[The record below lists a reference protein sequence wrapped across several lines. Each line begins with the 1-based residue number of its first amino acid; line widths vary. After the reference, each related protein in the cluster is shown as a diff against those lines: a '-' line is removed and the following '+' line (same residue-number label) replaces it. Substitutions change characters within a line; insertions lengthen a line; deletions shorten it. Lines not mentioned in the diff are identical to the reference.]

1 MGRMSSGA
9 RARRAHDSDLS
20 GWIGT
25 PTRSRASR
33 GPVPERG
40 QTLVE
45 FALVFPLFL
54 LMMVGLIEFAFV
66 FNALLS
72 VNYAAR
78 DAALAAAEA
87 GDVAGGDCSIL
98 KSIDT
103 AIGAPA
109 DRARIQTVEIY
120 QATPNGAMIGSP
132 TTYQPGPARTCTF
145 PDRTVGTVA
154 WTRVS
159 NGYPEASR
167 CNILG
172 GCVPG
177 GTVDNV
183 AVRISYIHPW
193 VTPLRNFIGG
203 GAGGFTFDRSSVM
216 RMEPVL

>member
-1 MGRMSSGA
+1 MGRNGPLGR
-9 RARRAHDSDLS
+9 RARPRRIGPDSS
-20 GWIGT
+20 
-25 PTRSRASR
+25 
-33 GPVPERG
+33 RG

-54 LMMVGLIEFAFV
+54 LMMVGLIEFTFV
-66 FNALLS
+66 FNGVLS

-87 GDVAGGDCSIL
+87 GDVSGGDCSIL

-109 DRARIQTVEIY
+109 DKARIQTVEIY

-132 TTYQPGPARTCTF
+132 TTYRPGPARSCTF
-145 PDRTVGTVA
+145 PDGSVGPIA
-154 WTRVS
+154 WARIA

-167 CNILG
+167 CNLLG
-172 GCVPG
+172 GCVAG

-183 AVRISYIHPW
+183 GVRISYAHPW

-203 GAGGFTFDRSSVM
+203 GSGGFTFDRSSVM
-216 RMEPVL
+216 RMEPIL